1 MLSDNFTVNVSPALV
16 PSGVVKDTPHVSCS
30 PSPASK
36 VLGVVVFSVRILTLG
51 LIILLLI
58 SFDSSAV
65 CASGPISSE
74 IPRASFSSAA
84 TSRSPA
90 FFVATSLFSTSFSSL
105 FSFAL
110 TVSSF
115 SSTAFA
121 ASSASATSDDLF
133 SVASFGSI
141 LDTFA
146 ASSLF
151 VISSEF
157 ATASVFFSS
166 VFSSFSTATLVVASF
181 LSSTSVF
188 FSATS
193 LSTETLAAS
202 ELSFT
207 SAFWGLSTDSDTAV
221 VVSLSTSTV
230 CAFTTVGDIKTK

>member
-1 MLSDNFTVNVSPALV
+1 MLSDNFTVNVSPSLV
-16 PSGVVKDTPHVSCS
+16 PSGVVKDRPHVSCS

-36 VLGVVVFSVRILTLG
+36 VPGVVVFSVRILTLG
-51 LIILLLI
+51 FIMSLLI
-58 SFDSSAV
+58 SFDSPAV
-65 CASGPISSE
+65 CASGSISSE
-74 IPRASFSSAA
+74 IPRASFSSA
-84 TSRSPA
+84 
-90 FFVATSLFSTSFSSL
+90 ATSLFSTSFSSL

-121 ASSASATSDDLF
+121 AFSASSSSAFLSP
-133 SVASFGSI
+133 VASFLSSTTRG
-141 LDTFA
+141 A
-146 ASSLF
+146 PSLF

-157 ATASVFFSS
+157 ATTSVFFSS
-166 VFSSFSTATLVVASF
+166 AFSSFSTATLVVASF

-207 SAFWGLSTDSDTAV
+207 SAFWGSSTDSDWEVGATLAPSTA
-221 VVSLSTSTV
+221 

>member
-1 MLSDNFTVNVSPALV
+1 MLSDNFTVNVSPSLV
-16 PSGVVKDTPHVSCS
+16 PSGVVKDRPHISCS

-36 VLGVVVFSVRILTLG
+36 VPGVVVFSVRILTLG
-51 LIILLLI
+51 LIMSLLI
-58 SFDSSAV
+58 SFDSPAV
-65 CASGPISSE
+65 CASGSISSE

-121 ASSASATSDDLF
+121 AFSASSSSAFLS
-133 SVASFGSI
+133 SVASFLSSTRG
-141 LDTFA
+141 A
-146 ASSLF
+146 PSLF

-166 VFSSFSTATLVVASF
+166 AFSSFSTATLVVASF

-207 SAFWGLSTDSDTAV
+207 SAFWGSSTDSDWEVGATLAPSTA
-221 VVSLSTSTV
+221 

>member
-1 MLSDNFTVNVSPALV
+1 MLSDNFTVNVSPSLV
-16 PSGVVKDTPHVSCS
+16 PSGVVKDRPHVSCS

-36 VLGVVVFSVRILTLG
+36 VPGVVVFSVRILTLG

-65 CASGPISSE
+65 CASGSISSE

-90 FFVATSLFSTSFSSL
+90 FSVATSLFSTSFSSL

-121 ASSASATSDDLF
+121 AFSASSSSAFLSP
-133 SVASFGSI
+133 VASFLSSTTRG
-141 LDTFA
+141 A
-146 ASSLF
+146 PSLF

-166 VFSSFSTATLVVASF
+166 AFSSFSTATLVVASF
-181 LSSTSVF
+181 LSSNSVF

-207 SAFWGLSTDSDTAV
+207 SAFWGSSTDSDWEVGATLAPSTA
-221 VVSLSTSTV
+221 